1 MPELADKMA
10 AAIRRRRREPDPR
23 EPAMDIAKALPPPP
37 RLAIL
42 AILAG
47 AAATILGALWFEH
60 VLGLKPC
67 PLCLTQR
74 TPYYIAMP
82 LAAVALIAMSFRPA
96 RTLAVTTLLLLAG
109 IFFWS
114 AWLGAW
120 HSGVEW
126 GFFAGPTDCAGPAST
141 GGPGLV
147 MGDFLKQLETA
158 RVVSCTEA
166 AWRFLGLSLAG
177 WNVLI
182 SLAFAGLAIWS
193 LIGRTQGSSSES
205 Q

>member
-1 MPELADKMA
+1 MG
-10 AAIRRRRREPDPR
+10 
-23 EPAMDIAKALPPPP
+23 IARAFPLTP
-37 RLAIL
+37 RLTIL

-60 VLGLKPC
+60 GLGLKPC
-67 PLCLTQR
+67 PLCLKQR

-82 LAAVALIAMSFRPA
+82 LAAAAFLV
-96 RTLAVTTLLLLAG
+96 LAG
-109 IFFWS
+109 RPSRGLAIATMLALAAIFAWS
-114 AWLGAW
+114 AGLGAW
-120 HSGVEW
+120 HSGIEW
-126 GFFAGPTDCAGPAST
+126 GFFAGPADCAGPAST
-141 GGPGLV
+141 GGPGLA

-158 RVVSCTEA
+158 RAVSCTQA

-182 SLAFAGLAIWS
+182 SLGLAGLALAGALVS
-193 LIGRTQGSSSES
+193 RQGSSSES

>member
-1 MPELADKMA
+1 MGFATAFSLT
-10 AAIRRRRREPDPR
+10 PR
-23 EPAMDIAKALPPPP
+23 QT
-37 RLAIL
+37 IL

-82 LAAVALIAMSFRPA
+82 LAALALTALSFRPA
-96 RTLAVTTLLLLAG
+96 RVLAVTTLLLLAA
-109 IFFWS
+109 IFLWS
-114 AWLGAW
+114 AGLGAY

-126 GFFAGPTDCAGPAST
+126 GFFAGPTDCAGPAAM
-141 GGPGLV
+141 GGPQLG

-182 SLAFAGLAIWS
+182 SLALAGLAIAGLVS
-193 LIGRTQGSSSES
+193 GGLAARSQGSSSES